1 MKIKLIIL
9 SALFI
14 AIFTSCVK
22 QEDNFLEDMASLD
35 KSYIDA
41 LLNIRDS
48 NNSNGKEVI
57 EKFIIV
63 WDDFKNKYYNVNI
76 EDPQWKADFDSLQD
90 ILIRS
95 HYYIS
100 SGEDESAGYSIMHD
114 IKYVLS
120 DLRKRNN
127 VNWFFDNLN
136 SIYKTAF
143 RMYELSKI
151 YGSSNTVL
159 TQEEE
164 EKLLVV
170 YYLLDNATKMTI
182 SEFDKSNIH
191 LLHLSQEQLGTLRHN
206 IETIDDLVKSIG
218 ENLFSKRYDTI
229 YNISDNILNIYFN
242 SLQIIR
248 G

>member
-1 MKIKLIIL
+1 MRIRLIIL
-9 SALFI
+9 SLLFI
-14 AIFTSCVK
+14 ILFNSCAKK
-22 QEDNFLEDMASLD
+22 QDNFLVDMASLD
-35 KSYIDA
+35 KYYIDA

-48 NNSNGKEVI
+48 NNSNGKEII
-57 EKFIIV
+57 ERFIII
-63 WDDFKNKYYNVNI
+63 WDDFKNKYYNINT

-100 SGEDESAGYSIMHD
+100 SGEDESAGYSILHD

-136 SIYKTAF
+136 SIYKTAY

-151 YGSSNTVL
+151 YGSSNTGL

-170 YYLLDNATKMTI
+170 YHLLDNATKTTI
-182 SEFDKSNIH
+182 AEFDKSNIH
-191 LLHLSQEQLGTLRHN
+191 LLNLSQEQLGTLRHN
-206 IETIDDLVKSIG
+206 IETIYDLVKSIG
-218 ENLFSKRYDTI
+218 DNLFSKKYDSLH
-229 YNISDNILNIYFN
+229 NISENILNIYFN

>member
-14 AIFTSCVK
+14 AIFTSCAK

-114 IKYVLS
+114 IKYS
-120 DLRKRNN
+120 
-127 VNWFFDNLN
+127 
-136 SIYKTAF
+136 
-143 RMYELSKI
+143 
-151 YGSSNTVL
+151 
-159 TQEEE
+159 
-164 EKLLVV
+164 
-170 YYLLDNATKMTI
+170 
-182 SEFDKSNIH
+182 
-191 LLHLSQEQLGTLRHN
+191 
-206 IETIDDLVKSIG
+206 
-218 ENLFSKRYDTI
+218 
-229 YNISDNILNIYFN
+229 
-242 SLQIIR
+242 
-248 G
+248 

>member
-1 MKIKLIIL
+1 MNIKAFILLLLLIM
-9 SALFI
+9 
-14 AIFTSCVK
+14 FTSCQKK
-22 QEDNFLEDMASLD
+22 QDNFLEDMASLD
-35 KSYIDA
+35 KAYMDT
-41 LLNIRDS
+41 LLIIRDV
-48 NNSNGKEVI
+48 NNTDRKAAI

-63 WDDFKNKYYNVNI
+63 WNDFKKKYYNINT
-76 EDPQWKADFDSLQD
+76 EDPQWKTDFDSLQD

-100 SGEDESAGYSIMHD
+100 SKEDESAGYSILHD

-136 SIYKTAF
+136 SIYKIAY
-143 RMYELSKI
+143 RVGELSKI
-151 YGSSNTVL
+151 YAGSNTVL

-164 EKLLVV
+164 EKLIVV
-170 YYLLDNATKMTI
+170 YYLLDAATKTTI
-182 SEFDKSNIH
+182 AEFDKSNIH
-191 LLHLSQEQLGTLRHN
+191 LLHLSQQQLGTLKHN
-206 IETIDDLVKSIG
+206 IGTIDDLVKSIG
-218 ENLFSKRYDTI
+218 NDLFSKKYDNLS
-229 YNISDNILNIYFN
+229 NISENILNIYFN

>member
-1 MKIKLIIL
+1 MNIKAFILLLLLIM
-9 SALFI
+9 
-14 AIFTSCVK
+14 FTSCQKK
-22 QEDNFLEDMASLD
+22 QDNFLEDMASLD
-35 KSYIDA
+35 KAYMDT
-41 LLNIRDS
+41 LLIIRDV
-48 NNSNGKEVI
+48 NNTDRKEAI

-63 WDDFKNKYYNVNI
+63 WNDFKKKYYNINT
-76 EDPQWKADFDSLQD
+76 EDPQWKTDFDSLQD

-100 SGEDESAGYSIMHD
+100 SKEDESAGYSILHD

-136 SIYKTAF
+136 SIYKIAY
-143 RMYELSKI
+143 RMGELSKI
-151 YGSSNTVL
+151 YNISNTVL

-164 EKLLVV
+164 EKLIAV
-170 YYLLDNATKMTI
+170 YYLLDEAAKTTI
-182 SEFDKSNIH
+182 AEFDKSNIH
-191 LLHLSQEQLGTLRHN
+191 LLHLSQHQIGTLKHN

-218 ENLFSKRYDTI
+218 NDLFSKKYS
-229 YNISDNILNIYFN
+229 NISSISENILNIYFN

>member
-1 MKIKLIIL
+1 MNIKAFILLLLLIM
-9 SALFI
+9 
-14 AIFTSCVK
+14 FTSCQKK
-22 QEDNFLEDMASLD
+22 QDNFLEDMASLD
-35 KSYIDA
+35 KAYMDT
-41 LLNIRDS
+41 LLIIRDV
-48 NNSNGKEVI
+48 NNTDRKAAI

-63 WDDFKNKYYNVNI
+63 WNDFKKKYYNINT
-76 EDPQWKADFDSLQD
+76 EDPQWKTDFDSLQD

-100 SGEDESAGYSIMHD
+100 SKEDESAGYSILHD

-136 SIYKTAF
+136 SIYKIAY
-143 RMYELSKI
+143 RMGELSKI
-151 YGSSNTVL
+151 YNTSNTVL

-164 EKLLVV
+164 EKLIVV
-170 YYLLDNATKMTI
+170 YYLLDAATKTTI
-182 SEFDKSNIH
+182 AEFDKSNIH
-191 LLHLSQEQLGTLRHN
+191 LLHLSQQQLGTLKHN

-218 ENLFSKRYDTI
+218 NDLFSKKYS
-229 YNISDNILNIYFN
+229 NISSISENILNIYFN

>member
-1 MKIKLIIL
+1 MNIKAFILLLLLIM
-9 SALFI
+9 
-14 AIFTSCVK
+14 FTSCQKK
-22 QEDNFLEDMASLD
+22 QDNFLEDMASLD
-35 KSYIDA
+35 KAYMDT
-41 LLNIRDS
+41 LLIIRDV
-48 NNSNGKEVI
+48 NNTDRKAAI

-63 WDDFKNKYYNVNI
+63 WNDFKKKYYNINT
-76 EDPQWKADFDSLQD
+76 EDPQWKTDFDSLQD

-100 SGEDESAGYSIMHD
+100 SKEDESAGYSILHD

-136 SIYKTAF
+136 SIYKIAY
-143 RMYELSKI
+143 RMGELSKI
-151 YGSSNTVL
+151 YNTSNTVL

-164 EKLLVV
+164 EKLIVV
-170 YYLLDNATKMTI
+170 YYLLDAATKTTI
-182 SEFDKSNIH
+182 AEFDKSNIH
-191 LLHLSQEQLGTLRHN
+191 LLHLSQQQLGTLKHN

-218 ENLFSKRYDTI
+218 NDLFSKKYS
-229 YNISDNILNIYFN
+229 NISNISENILNIYFN

>member
-1 MKIKLIIL
+1 MRIKLIFSSLLLIMIC
-9 SALFI
+9 S
-14 AIFTSCVK
+14 SCVK
-22 QEDNFLEDMASLD
+22 KQDNFLVDMAFLD

-48 NNSNGKEVI
+48 NNSNGKEII
-57 EKFIIV
+57 ERFIIV
-63 WDDFKNKYYNVNI
+63 WNDFKNKYYNINT

-100 SGEDESAGYSIMHD
+100 SGEDESAGYSILHD

-136 SIYKTAF
+136 SIYKTAY

-159 TQEEE
+159 TPEEE

-170 YYLLDNATKMTI
+170 YYLLDNAVKTTI

-191 LLHLSQEQLGTLRHN
+191 LLNLSQDQLGTLRHN

-218 ENLFSKRYDTI
+218 ENLFSKRYDNL
-229 YNISDNILNIYFN
+229 YSISDNILNIYFN